1 MALLI
6 ALYYSQCYLASSS
19 TTRKVGW
26 TTTETMVTD
35 DTKLW
40 GAAIQSN
47 LIKLEKYAARNIV
60 KSDKDKWEISY
71 MELNNPMQQHRL
83 RLD

>member
-1 MALLI
+1 
-6 ALYYSQCYLASSS
+6 
-19 TTRKVGW
+19 
-26 TTTETMVTD
+26 MVTD

-83 RLD
+83 RLDWQVCGSRPEYPGGP